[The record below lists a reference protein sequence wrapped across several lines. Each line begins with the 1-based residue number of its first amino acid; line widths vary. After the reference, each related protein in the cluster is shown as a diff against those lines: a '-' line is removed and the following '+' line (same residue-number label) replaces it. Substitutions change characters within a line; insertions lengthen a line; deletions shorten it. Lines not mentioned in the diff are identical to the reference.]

1 MIRMITT
8 TKYYTKEELAGK
20 VINLMNGERILKI
33 ARKEEVININ
43 EWSDMLVKKSN
54 ELMELSKDE
63 IMEIIIEMI

>member
-1 MIRMITT
+1 MITT

-33 ARKEEVININ
+33 ARKEEVENIN
-43 EWSDMLVKKSN
+43 DWSDMLVKKSS
-54 ELMELSKDE
+54 ELMKLSKDE